1 LLLNWQP
8 RCDLGHLR
16 VVVGKNLQLQLASCF
31 DGKAGMILS
40 KRAAF
45 GLPRLSMPNRITGAG
60 YNEVSVETLA
70 FVMSRAPF

>member
-40 KRAAF
+40 KARRLRFAAAIDAEQDH
-45 GLPRLSMPNRITGAG
+45 RCRI
-60 YNEVSVETLA
+60 
-70 FVMSRAPF
+70 